1 MEIKERED
9 RKMGKYIIKADS
21 SNPEYAPDSEL
32 VKGIEADGFVLLV
45 KHGDKMCDVIIHGVS
60 VIDLARALAAGEDNA
75 CSKIWQA
82 VAIAEGLK
90 KAKKIADEEEKTN
103 ARRAFAELLRM
114 K

>member
-1 MEIKERED
+1 
-9 RKMGKYIIKADS
+9 MGKFTIS
-21 SNPEYAPDSEL
+21 VLPCEGSNPEYAPDSEL

-45 KHGDKMCDVIIHGVS
+45 KHGDKMRDVIIHGVS
-60 VIDLARALAAGEDNA
+60 VMDVAQALAAGEDNA

-90 KAKKIADEEEKTN
+90 KARKIEEEEEKAS
-103 ARRAFAELLRM
+103 ARRAFAEMLGM